1 MGKGISGT
9 LQAEG
14 RGATRGRG
22 LGDHDYPGDIA
33 GLPAKSTKYQVVFG
47 EEDIN
52 KGCRPTYGRDMHSMP
67 GRQTYPSHFVT
78 ISYVTYDLPLN
89 ECLEARE
96 FAI

>member
-1 MGKGISGT
+1 MII
-9 LQAEG
+9 Q
-14 RGATRGRG
+14 
-22 LGDHDYPGDIA
+22 GDIA

-67 GRQTYPSHFVT
+67 GRQTVSESFRADLVRDLL
-78 ISYVTYDLPLN
+78 DLPLN